1 MKDSL
6 AKLNHIGLKP
16 TAHREWWESR
26 GWILGVKPGDVEMS
40 CEAIVG
46 IEVRGDDGLNK
57 DAGSGMDR
65 SWWIWEMFRRYAEK
79 N

>member
-1 MKDSL
+1 M
-6 AKLNHIGLKP
+6 
-16 TAHREWWESR
+16 
-26 GWILGVKPGDVEMS
+26 EMS

-65 SWWIWEMFRRYAEK
+65 S
-79 N
+79 